1 MSIKNFEPHSSLK
14 QKLKERHLRFDD
26 AELDEILK
34 THNYFNYFNG
44 LETIF
49 LKSDNPKD
57 YDNIRLR
64 DFNNLYIFDK
74 EITNILVNCLDEVE
88 EKLKASISYNFCK
101 QHCSSLNNTMQYTNK
116 NNYMNPADNNSSSST
131 YCRYSA
137 NYPFSSA
144 QNKKIYSEF
153 QDFCLFKPYYLSNL
167 VNRNDHI
174 SVSFYQDLN
183 YVAPMGVAIYR
194 DTSNN
199 ENRHVAV
206 PFWVAIETLT
216 FGEMLRLLHYLQ
228 DNVMKDVLNDFGL
241 TLSKRN
247 QFLNMLDFLLC
258 LRNSCA
264 HTTLINRFRTS
275 DRYKVNAQ
283 LISVFCL
290 NPKNSASPASVI
302 KIFDVIKI
310 LSYFCDVRRIKRP
323 LRALMVK
330 NICSMG
336 LQKGHKINVK
346 ILDRMGNDK
355 YSSWQNM
362 LSGKE
367 YIL

>member
-1 MSIKNFEPHSSLK
+1 MSIKCFELRSSLK
-14 QKLKERHLRFDD
+14 QKLKGRHLRFDS

-49 LKSDNPKD
+49 LKSNNPKD
-57 YDNIRLR
+57 YDNIRLK
-64 DFNNLYIFDK
+64 DFDNLYVVDK
-74 EITNILVNCLDEVE
+74 EISHILVNCLDEVE

-101 QHCSSLNNTMQYTNK
+101 QHCTALNDTMQYTNK
-116 NNYMNPADNNSSSST
+116 NNYMNPRDNNVSSLT

-137 NYPFSSA
+137 NYPFASA
-144 QNKKIYSEF
+144 QNRKIYDEF
-153 QDFCLFKPYYLSNL
+153 QNYCLFKPYYLSNL

-174 SVSFYQDLN
+174 RVSFYQDPN
-183 YVAPMGVAIYR
+183 YVPPSDVAIYR
-194 DTSNN
+194 DAQRN
-199 ENRHVAV
+199 ENRNVAV

-216 FGEMLRLLHYLQ
+216 FGEILRLLHYLQ
-228 DNVMKDVLNDFGL
+228 DDVMKEVLNDFGL

-275 DRYKVNAQ
+275 ERYKVNTQ
-283 LISVFCL
+283 LISVFGL
-290 NPKNSASPASVI
+290 KPKNNSSPASVL
-302 KIFDVIKI
+302 KLFDVIKI
-310 LSYFCDVRRIKRP
+310 LSYFCDVTRLKRP
-323 LRALMVK
+323 IRVLMVK

-336 LQKGHKINVK
+336 IKKGHEINTK

-355 YSSWQNM
+355 YSSWKGM

-367 YIL
+367 YLL